1 MMSITKPN
9 PALSSQARSALRAAA
24 HPLRPVVM
32 VGDAGLTPA
41 VLKEIEVALSAH
53 ELIKI
58 RVSGQE
64 RSDRDNMLE
73 TICDQLGCASVAHLG
88 KILIVYRAGKKPAFS
103 EQTGVIVMPP
113 KRKPNEPHTPKK
125 MAALGKRVRKKS
137 RPAVKA
143 VDPSKPSTLR
153 AFSAEKSD
161 RSATK
166 RATRPARATST
177 TARPARKSA
186 LSLRA
191 GARRGL
197 SK

>member
-9 PALSSQARSALRAAA
+9 AALSSQARSALRAAA
-24 HPLRPVVM
+24 HSLRPVVM

-53 ELIKI
+53 ELIKV

-64 RSDRDNMLE
+64 RSDRDSMLE
-73 TICDQLGCASVAHLG
+73 TICNQLGCVSVAHLG
-88 KILIVYRAGKKPAFS
+88 KILIVYRVGKKPAFS

-113 KRKPNEPHTPKK
+113 KRKPSEPHTPKK
-125 MAALGKRVRKKS
+125 MAALGKRVKKKS
-137 RPAVKA
+137 RPAVKRI
-143 VDPSKPSTLR
+143 DPSKPSAIR

-161 RSATK
+161 RSAAK

-197 SK
+197 NK

>member
-1 MMSITKPN
+1 MSITKPK

-41 VLKEIEVALSAH
+41 VLKEIEVALAAH

-64 RSDRDNMLE
+64 RSDRDSMLE

-88 KILIVYRAGKKPAFS
+88 KLLIVYRAGKKPAFT

-113 KRKPNEPHTPKK
+113 KRKPTEPHTPKK
-125 MAALGKRVRKKS
+125 MAALGKRVKKRA
-137 RPAVKA
+137 RPAAKEI
-143 VDPSKPSTLR
+143 DPSKPSTLR

-166 RATRPARATST
+166 RTSRAGGA
-177 TARPARKSA
+177 TARPAKKSA